1 MFIIN
6 KTDKPNELQ
15 LPLFIPTEKIV
26 RISAKKK
33 QITELETKI
42 GELFAGDLV
51 NNLPSYPYLS
61 HSWQQAKLAR
71 LIDQLE
77 KITSEI
83 KKEVY
88 LDAICGDLETSYQLV
103 RELSGKEYD
112 EDLLEIIFQK
122 FCLGK

>member
-51 NNLPSYPYLS
+51 NNLPPYPYLS
-61 HSWQQAKLAR
+61 HS
-71 LIDQLE
+71 
-77 KITSEI
+77 
-83 KKEVY
+83 
-88 LDAICGDLETSYQLV
+88 
-103 RELSGKEYD
+103 
-112 EDLLEIIFQK
+112 
-122 FCLGK
+122 